1 MMQALLPANAKEVS
15 EMRRQDGRLVR
26 CRNAG
31 RRSTLRQW
39 FFYAPATMLVV
50 AVAFVAFYGCG
61 GGGGGGGGQ
70 RPTTFQGREGLNQFT
85 RANSNA
91 AAQFNNASQ
100 ASRLTNRYLN
110 QNIASNVRQSP
121 QDALTNTVNH
131 LGRVDQLR
139 NLLRQHPNL
148 LNALQFRDTNNDG
161 LPDDTDNDNIAD
173 DLTVD
178 FDLLTP
184 DDEGI
189 VIGALPIDTKF
200 VPVSWRR
207 GLKLFKGRCKI
218 TDSNPN
224 DANQPQQ
231 EVKVE
236 CDKSNP
242 VQVTSPEPNR
252 PKLKLLGTFKER
264 IPKDIPQGQQK
275 VQAAID
281 FDGLTIED
289 LQTRDKVKLGDPQKQ
304 EWSPITLSVDPND
317 PLTWNFSAIDWNK
330 VDIAWLDDD
339 MLQLAT
345 EDLAGLEWMLDSEG
359 LSEFAFDDCIIPV
372 GDDWQFT
379 PVPRSRRQ
387 IELLDLF
394 VFVWLDEPADSCDA
408 FTFDISIPDLNIIL
422 DDLPET
428 GWAEWVDT
436 TDAEL
441 DFYLASLLKLPP
453 GAELADAILTAEAF
467 TTGLPQFM
475 HDFVL
480 ELHSELNPLTR
491 PQGVQVEGDY
501 PFNFIATF
509 SGQSVSLFGENY
521 TLSGKVAFQFQS
533 TPQQLQLSA
542 TFTNFT
548 VEEFDATLNG
558 TLAMTLNEGPQL
570 AVNITATNFGWATE
584 NQEGNAKGTMQAS
597 LTLGQ
602 GGAVAQVITSQMNL
616 NLSVTNMTTTPPQTY
631 NATLTVSQPLRWP
644 VNECDFSVEG
654 VMGVQGTIA
663 NQQVNMQIDFGA
675 DGACEKAKITSG
687 GQSAIYNLETGLF
700 EELTRL
706 KGRLRTLSIPEHKPI
721 RFSRRSAL
729 AL

>member
-1 MMQALLPANAKEVS
+1 MPQRRAPFNPEAVVLL
-15 EMRRQDGRLVR
+15 
-26 CRNAG
+26 C
-31 RRSTLRQW
+31 
-39 FFYAPATMLVV
+39 PATMLVV

-61 GGGGGGGGQ
+61 GGGGGGGVAGGGGGGSGQ
-70 RPTTFQGREGLNQFT
+70 KPTTFQGREGLNQFT
-85 RANSNA
+85 QANPNA

-110 QNIASNVRQSP
+110 QDIASNVRQSP
-121 QDALTNTVNH
+121 QDTLTNTVNH

-148 LNALQFRDTNNDG
+148 RNALQFRDTNNDG

-178 FDLLTP
+178 FDRLTP
-184 DDEGI
+184 EDEGI

-200 VPVSWRR
+200 VPVSWRQ

-218 TDSNPN
+218 TDPNPN

-236 CDKSNP
+236 CDKSDP

-264 IPKDIPQGQQK
+264 IPNTPQGQQ
-275 VQAAID
+275 VQAEID

-289 LQTRDKVKLGDPQKQ
+289 LQTRDRVELGDPQKQ

-317 PLTWNFSAIDWNK
+317 PLTWNFSGIDWNE
-330 VDIAWLDDD
+330 VDITWLDGD

-345 EDLAGLEWMLDSEG
+345 ENLAGLEWTLNSEG
-359 LSEFAFDDCIIPV
+359 LSGFAFDDCIIPV
-372 GDDWQFT
+372 GGDWKFT

-387 IELLDLF
+387 AELLDPF
-394 VFVWLDEPADSCDA
+394 VFDWLNTPAGNSCDA
-408 FTFDISIPDLNIIL
+408 FTFDVSIPDQNITL

-428 GWAEWVDT
+428 GWDEWVDT

-441 DFYLASLLKLPP
+441 DVYLASLLKLPP

-480 ELHSELNPLTR
+480 KLHSILNLQTR
-491 PQGVQVEGDY
+491 PQGVQVTGDY
-501 PFNFIATF
+501 PSNYAATF
-509 SGQSVSLFGENY
+509 SGQSVELPVGTF
-521 TLSGKVAFQFQS
+521 TLSGQVAFQFQTS
-533 TPQQLQLSA
+533 PQQQISA
-542 TFTNFT
+542 TFTNFR

-570 AVNITATNFGWATE
+570 AVNITATNFRWEIPEVQRGSA
-584 NQEGNAKGTMQAS
+584 NGTMQAS

-602 GGAVAQVITSQMNL
+602 NRAVAQVITSQMNL

-663 NQQVNMQIDFGA
+663 NQQVDMQVDFGHPE
-675 DGACEKAKITSG
+675 CEKAKITSA
-687 GQSAIYNLETGLF
+687 GQSAIYNLNSGLF

-706 KGRLRTLSIPEHKPI
+706 KGRLRVLQLPEHKPI
-721 RFSRRSAL
+721 RFSRRAGVAL
-729 AL
+729 